1 MMLFRTRLDMLLRRT
16 ATWVLLLALGIIIS
30 LVFVSVGAFTDQASP
45 TPTSLAA
52 TMLVRF
58 PGAYDQIVA
67 FLLGLGGLFAVVF
80 GASVA
85 GSEWDW
91 GTLKFATT
99 RGQRRSA
106 YMLVLFGAVAL
117 LIVFGVLIVFV
128 VGVVGAY
135 IGATIAGVSTDGMT
149 DGDALANLP
158 NLLGRAWLAITA
170 DAAVGYAIATLARSQ
185 LAGIGAGI
193 ALYFGGTFLQLLLP
207 SIVKW
212 LPFNAANAVVA
223 NTSSERMAMMGMS
236 LDQLEPNPALV
247 VVALWLVGSLI
258 VTAVYVERAEIAH

>member
-1 MMLFRTRLDMLLRRT
+1 MRLFTSRLDMLIRRT
-16 ATWVLLLALGIIIS
+16 ATWVLLVALAVIIAM
-30 LVFVSVGAFTDQASP
+30 VFISVGAFTDQAAT
-45 TPTSLAA
+45 TPASLMA

-58 PGAYDQIVA
+58 PGAYDQIVN

-91 GTLKFATT
+91 GTLKFAVT
-99 RGQRRSA
+99 RGERRAA
-106 YMLVLFGAVAL
+106 YMLLLFAAVAL
-117 LIVFGVLIVFV
+117 LIVFGVVIVFL
-128 VGVVGAY
+128 VGVVAAY
-135 IGATIAGVSTDGMT
+135 IGATIAGVPTDGIT
-149 DGDALANLP
+149 DSDALANLP
-158 NLLGRAWLAITA
+158 NLLGRTWVAITA
-170 DAAVGYAIATLARSQ
+170 EAAVGFAIATIARSQ

-207 SIVKW
+207 NVVKW

-223 NTSSERMAMMGMS
+223 NTSSEQMAMMGMRME
-236 LDQLEPNPALV
+236 QLEPNVALI
-247 VVALWLVGSLI
+247 VVALWLIGSLV

>member
-1 MMLFRTRLDMLLRRT
+1 MKLFGTRLDMLLRRT
-16 ATWVLLLALGIIIS
+16 ATWVLLLALAVIIS
-30 LVFVSVGAFTDQASP
+30 LVFVSIGAFTDRAAA
-45 TPTSLAA
+45 TPTSMMA

-58 PGAYDQIVA
+58 PGAYDQVVA

-106 YMLVLFGAVAL
+106 YMLILFGAVAL
-117 LIVFGVLIVFV
+117 LIVFGVLIVFA
-128 VGVVGAY
+128 VGVVAAYVGAL
-135 IGATIAGVSTDGMT
+135 IAGVPTDGIT
-149 DGDALANLP
+149 DSEALRNLP

-170 DAAVGYAIATLARSQ
+170 EAAVGYAIATLARSQ

-207 SIVKW
+207 GVVKW

-223 NTSSERMAMMGMS
+223 GNRSEQMAMMGMQME
-236 LDQLEPNPALV
+236 QLQPNLALV
-247 VVALWLVGSLI
+247 VVALWLIGSLV
-258 VTAVYVERAEIAH
+258 VTAVYVERAEISH